1 MEDSRR
7 LERLVVKL
15 SADLTTFSKRT
26 DAALEKTSA
35 DLKKTSADLTLY
47 GKRTEVALRATAQ
60 LTLGRFNAYAIM
72 TQTSAGVNKSKQVT
86 LRTDYYTH
94 CGITDSREEAVASEK
109 AQAACMLTG
118 LGLEEATASKKVQA
132 VCVLTGRAGMLKL
145 AHLLPASAN
154 TEIKRTLAI
163 QDVDIWNFRNV
174 LLLAWNIEHWY
185 DRTKLSFVPHPLYEG
200 CYVMKIWDDSIRNIL
215 IWEGAKVSTEAN
227 DNTIGYYENR
237 LLNLVMKNG
246 IRLDPFK
253 RCLSYQNFI
262 CFTESRLRAKEA
274 PKDFGSDLGDPEWTN
289 VRDDFMT
296 MRKSLE
302 KDIESEAES
311 EITSDP

>member
-1 MEDSRR
+1 MEDNRR
-7 LERLVVKL
+7 LELLVVKL
-15 SADLTTFSKRT
+15 SADLT
-26 DAALEKTSA
+26 
-35 DLKKTSADLTLY
+35 LY
-47 GKRTEVALRATAQ
+47 SKRTEVALRATAQ

-72 TQTSAGVNKSKQVT
+72 TQTSAGAHKPKQEK
-86 LRTDYYTH
+86 LRINYYEH
-94 CGITDSREEAVASEK
+94 CGITNNLEEAVASKE
-109 AQAACMLTG
+109 ALAACTLTG
-118 LGLEEATASKKVQA
+118 LGLEKAKADKKEQA
-132 VCVLTGRAGMLKL
+132 VCVLTGRSGSLKL

-154 TEIKRTLAI
+154 TEVKRTLAI
-163 QDVDIWNFRNV
+163 QDVDIWSFRNV
-174 LLLAWNIEHWY
+174 LLLAWNIEFWY

-215 IWEGAKVSTEAN
+215 IWEGAQPSTVAN

-237 LLNLVMKNG
+237 LLNLEMKNG

-262 CFTESRLRAKEA
+262 CFTESSLRGKKA
-274 PKDFGSDLGDPEWTN
+274 PKDFGSDLGDPDD

-302 KDIESEAES
+302 KDIESEAEP